1 LEKNLSLHYYAEG
14 LFHAAACLR
23 ELSFDTLQIVNTLR
37 LPINSYYAVDLPDD
51 FVDDV
56 MVGVPVGGR
65 FQVVAKNDGISP
77 LRLATTAGD
86 YTTSSQGENGLETVG
101 VGYFP
106 YALWYYNFNE
116 YGEPTGRFFG
126 AGGGAYQNGYKVI
139 RDRRQI
145 QLTESF
151 TSDSILLMYVSDGQ
165 SVDAASQI
173 SPMAFA
179 AIQSWIAWKKSPN
192 ADNPYSPEGVNYG
205 KQRRLL
211 RARLNDLT
219 VTDIK
224 QIIRKEF
231 RATIKN

>member
-37 LPINSYYAVDLPDD
+37 LPVNDYYAVDLPED

-56 MVGVPVGGR
+56 MVGVPVGGSY
-65 FQVVAKNDGISP
+65 QVVTKNNNLSP
-77 LRLATTAGD
+77 LRLAETTGAYTTAAD
-86 YTTSSQGENGLETVG
+86 SNTDIETVG

-126 AGGGAYQNGYKVI
+126 AGGGAFQNGYKVVKE
-139 RDRRQI
+139 RRQI
-145 QLTESF
+145 QLTSSF
-151 TSDSILLMYVSDGQ
+151 TSDSILLMYISDGQ

-219 VTDIK
+219 IPDIK
-224 QIIRKEF
+224 QIMRKEF